1 MIETRKPMNKR
12 IYGSENFN
20 TGKWSGGETTEFAI
34 YPEKAKYID
43 RDFVWRLS
51 SASVEVEEST
61 FTKLPDY
68 DRILMVLEGEAV
80 LAHGDERTIKL
91 TALEQDSFGG
101 DAKTKCFGKIKD
113 YNLIMKKGCSG
124 SLNVLSAQ
132 STAQEVAK
140 GDQGDHTNASYGFY
154 CVKGY
159 AVVSVGGET
168 HMVAEG
174 KQLVFDLEEGEKPDM
189 SVMGEGQVIVA
200 EVFYTKY
207 AHSAVEIPEEKAT
220 FDDFKMAFKLA
231 RGSSKWKK
239 AFSREK
245 ASDVWYDE
253 ALKDKLSLL
262 DRTYIGIILWAI
274 ICIVFILL
282 AVKGMPHMT
291 AVIALLV
298 WTAVYALVIS
308 PLIYMIVLPKPIKA
322 HIKKVE
328 TLTEYEMQLYLKEQ
342 GENEMTDKLLRKYKH
357 SSGEGW
363 DVEGEGILG
372 RIKK

>member
-1 MIETRKPMNKR
+1 MKKR

-61 FTKLPDY
+61 FTKLPDF

-80 LAHGDERTIKL
+80 LAHGDERTVKL

-124 SLNVLSAQ
+124 SMKVYEVQNAAQ
-132 STAQEVAK
+132 TVEAGDK
-140 GDQGDHTNASYGFY
+140 GEHTHASYGVY
-154 CVKGY
+154 CIEGY
-159 AVVSVGGET
+159 AVVSAGGDT
-168 HMVAEG
+168 NMIQAG
-174 KQLVFDLEEGEKPDM
+174 KQLVLDVEDGEIPELL
-189 SVMGEGQVIVA
+189 VMGEGKVIVT
-200 EVFYTKY
+200 EVFFTKF
-207 AHSAVEIPEEKAT
+207 AHEAVEIPEEKAT
-220 FDDFKMAFKLA
+220 FEDFKTAFKLSKG
-231 RGSSKWKK
+231 RSKWKQAMNK
-239 AFSREK
+239 NKPA
-245 ASDVWYDE
+245 DVWYDE
-253 ALKDKLSLL
+253 ALKSKLAFL
-262 DRTYIGIILWAI
+262 DRSYIGIILWAVV
-274 ICIVFILL
+274 CMVIVIL
-282 AVKGMPHMT
+282 AVKGMSHMF
-291 AVIALLV
+291 AIGVIVGWTIGYTLL
-298 WTAVYALVIS
+298 IS

-322 HIKKVE
+322 HIKKVD
-328 TLTEYEMQLYLKEQ
+328 TLTEYEMQLYLNEQ

-363 DVEGEGILG
+363 NVEGESILG